1 MNLQTTEQKVIQ
13 LKKNKNNGNRI
24 EQTQERWH
32 QIDKKFCSLERGKQS
47 EKKTPKFSTKGKYVS
62 VKVNRIHFDMTSI

>member
-32 QIDKKFCSLERGKQS
+32 QIDNKFCPLERGETIW
-47 EKKTPKFSTKGKYVS
+47 EKKTKDFYERKIRFRKGKSYS
-62 VKVNRIHFDMTSI
+62 FW